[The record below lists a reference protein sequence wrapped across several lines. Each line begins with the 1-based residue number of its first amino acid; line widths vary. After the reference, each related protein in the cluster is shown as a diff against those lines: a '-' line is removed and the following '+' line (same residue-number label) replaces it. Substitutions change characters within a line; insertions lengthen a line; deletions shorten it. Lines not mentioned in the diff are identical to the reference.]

1 MYMKKTN
8 FLLVVT
14 ALIVL
19 NTSVMAQNKAWNVP
33 DSFKSM
39 KNPVT
44 QNEAAIKA
52 GLAVFTRNCV
62 SCHGKTG
69 QGNGIKAST
78 LRNFPGDFSRPEF
91 QNLTDGE
98 ILYRVKTG
106 KDEMPKFE
114 GKLTDD
120 EIWNVINYLRT
131 LKR

>member
-1 MYMKKTN
+1 MKKIN
-8 FLLVVT
+8 FLLVAP
-14 ALIVL
+14 ALIVM
-19 NTSVMAQNKAWNVP
+19 NTSMMAQNKSWNVP
-33 DSFKSM
+33 AAFKSM
-39 KNPVT
+39 KNPVA
-44 QNEAAIKA
+44 QNEVAIKA

-91 QNLTDGE
+91 QNLSDGE

-106 KDEMPKFE
+106 KDEMPRFE

-120 EIWNVINYLRT
+120 DIWNVINYLRT
-131 LKR
+131 FKK